1 MRRRRR
7 QSSRWRRAAPSHHWG
22 RLLEA
27 HGHRVKLIPPQYVR
41 PFVKRSKNDRTDA
54 AAICEAAGRPG
65 MSTVPVRSLERQAQ
79 STVMRTRERLV
90 KQHTELVNAARGHA
104 AEFGIIAA
112 RGTAHLAALLER
124 VQADPTIPD
133 RARREIGRLVR
144 TANGMQAEID
154 EIDRELA
161 SAAKEH
167 DVARRLM
174 EVPGI
179 GVIGAMTLVASVEAG
194 RFESGRHFAAW
205 LGLVP
210 REHSSG
216 GKPRLGRISKAGNKR
231 LRQLLVL
238 GATAAIRHA
247 RPGSRTGSAWLIALL
262 ERKPR
267 KLAAVAL
274 ANKMARIVWAM
285 MAHGTAYR
293 PHTANG

>member
-1 MRRRRR
+1 MTYKRIAVDTSKAVFTLHGIDETDRPTLRRDLNRSRFEAFVASTPATEFALEA
-7 QSSRWRRAAPSHHWG
+7 SSASHHWG

-174 EVPGI
+174 EVPG
-179 GVIGAMTLVASVEAG
+179 
-194 RFESGRHFAAW
+194 
-205 LGLVP
+205 
-210 REHSSG
+210 
-216 GKPRLGRISKAGNKR
+216 
-231 LRQLLVL
+231 
-238 GATAAIRHA
+238 
-247 RPGSRTGSAWLIALL
+247 SA
-262 ERKPR
+262 
-267 KLAAVAL
+267 
-274 ANKMARIVWAM
+274 
-285 MAHGTAYR
+285 
-293 PHTANG
+293 